1 MITFRQKEFVAFLA
15 PLLSKIG
22 IGGALAAADIGVGLK
37 GASDQKKL
45 SEEQAEQQER
55 LARQQRKSDA
65 RIAEALNNVASKNP
79 AAGPQAA
86 QLAMQQRNYTFTR
99 NLVGLGKDLGTIV
112 KRNKVGFVGTTLTG
126 VAMGTAG
133 YLTDKGIQKDMKNSG
148 IPLPPKE
155 EKKKEKKYSVMSSIT
170 KSGGKFLKESGKTI
184 GQAAKSHKTGIMMM
198 TGLATVPT
206 VLGYSAEKKA
216 YKDQLEQTKGAQK
229 QYSVFGKTLGKT
241 IKSTVSGA
249 KGTIQG
255 LGKSAKSGWKTFKS
269 HPGQTTL
276 GSVSNLM
283 QGGGRKGVETFG
295 KELEALGKQN
305 NSPWSTKLGKA
316 TQKYK
321 KTAIAA
327 SIPVGAATMAVT
339 WDAGQKMAEGTARK
353 LDKNAFR
360 YQDSQNQQI
369 Q

>member
-15 PLLSKIG
+15 PLLSKVG

-37 GASDQKKL
+37 GASDQKRI
-45 SEEQAEQQER
+45 SEEQAEQQEK

-65 RIAEALNNVASKNP
+65 RIAEALNNIASKNP
-79 AAGPQAA
+79 AAAPQAA
-86 QLAMQQRNYTFTR
+86 QLAMQQRSYTFTR
-99 NLVGLGKDLGTIV
+99 NLVGLGKDLGTLV
-112 KRNKVGFVGTTLTG
+112 RRNKVGFVGTTLTG

-133 YLTDKGIQKDMKNSG
+133 YLTDKGIQKDMKKSG

-155 EKKKEKKYSVMSSIT
+155 EKREKKYSVMSSVA
-170 KSGGKFLKESGKTI
+170 KSSGKFLKESGKI
-184 GQAAKSHKTGIMMM
+184 MGQAVKSHKTGIMMM
-198 TGLATVPT
+198 TGLTTIPT
-206 VLGYSAEKKA
+206 VLGYSADKKA
-216 YKDQLEQTKGAQK
+216 YKDQLAQTKKAEK
-229 QYSVFGKTLGKT
+229 QYSKLGKTLGKT
-241 IKSTVSGA
+241 IKSTIGKA
-249 KGTIQG
+249 KGSLQDWH
-255 LGKSAKSGWKTFKS
+255 KDAKQGWKTFKS
-269 HPGQTTL
+269 HPGQSTL

-283 QGGGRKGVETFG
+283 QGGGRKGVEKFG
-295 KELEALGKQN
+295 KDLEQLGRKN
-305 NSPWSTKLGKA
+305 NSSWSTKLGQL
-316 TQKYK
+316 TQKYP

-339 WDAGQKMAEGTARK
+339 WDAGQKIAEGTARK